1 MDDVRL
7 DSRAEMWIEATTL
20 GDLVDRTADW
30 RGDHDAL
37 VFPDA
42 RVTYDELAGAIDGFA
57 RSFRALGAGPHVK
70 VGILMPNC
78 LDFVLAL
85 LGAAKL
91 GAIPVP
97 VNGRFKSH
105 ELGYVFGHA
114 DIEILVTAAGPAG
127 TTDYPRLVAGMSS
140 GERAEGRRVH
150 LDEAPG
156 LRHVV
161 DLGSDV
167 PAAPGFVARADFLR
181 RGDSV
186 DQSEVRTLQQRV
198 LIRDVAMLMYTSGT
212 TSRPK
217 GCMLTHESLVRHGLN
232 VQRSKFHTTPDDRF
246 WDPLPLFHIG
256 GIVPMLG
263 CLGLGAT
270 YYHAGHFNP
279 DQALDTLEHERITLA
294 YPAFETIWL
303 QVLDHPRFPE
313 ADLSAI
319 RLIQNIAIPE
329 RLQQMNDRLPTA
341 LQVSSFGATECSSN
355 LTLPDPDDPIEVRIK
370 TLGSAVPGM
379 EIKIVD
385 RDSGEDLG
393 PGLVGELCLRGY
405 ARFEGYYKDPELTA
419 TAVDAGGW
427 FHTGD
432 LGSIDESGR
441 LTYGGRL
448 KDMFKVGGENV
459 SALEVEDYLARHPA
473 VQIVQVVGVPDDRY
487 GEVAAAFIE
496 LRGGVQA
503 TDEEVIEFCLG
514 NIATFKVPRYVRFV
528 EEWPMS
534 GTKIQKFV
542 LRQTL
547 SDELK
552 EKGITEAPRID
563 SRRESVGETA

>member
-1 MDDVRL
+1 VH
-7 DSRAEMWIEATTL
+7 WIEATTL
-20 GDLVDRTADW
+20 GDLVDRTAQR
-30 RGDHDAL
+30 RGDHEAL

-42 RVTYDELAGAIDGFA
+42 RVTYTELAHAIDGFA
-57 RSFRALGAGPHVK
+57 RAFRALGVGPGDK

-105 ELGYVFGHA
+105 ELGYVFAHA
-114 DIEILVTAAGPAG
+114 DIAILVVAAGPAG
-127 TTDYPRLVAGMSS
+127 TTDYPALVAGM
-140 GERAEGRRVH
+140 RRG
-150 LDEAPG
+150 DGIPEAPA

-161 DLGSDV
+161 DLGSAS
-167 PAAPGFVARADFLR
+167 AAGGFVGRAEFLQA
-181 RGDSV
+181 GDTI
-186 DQSEVRTLQQRV
+186 DPSEVRALQQRV
-198 LIRDVAMLMYTSGT
+198 RIRDVAMLIYTSGT

-217 GCMLTHESLVRHGLN
+217 GCMLTHESVVRHGIN
-232 VQRSKFHTTPDDRF
+232 VQRSKFHTTEDDRF

-263 CLGLGAT
+263 CFGVGAT
-270 YYHAGHFNP
+270 YYHAGHFNA
-279 DQALDTLEHERITLA
+279 DQALDTLEQERITLA

-303 QVLDHPRFPE
+303 QVLDHPRFPT

-355 LTLPDPDDPIEVRIK
+355 LTLPDPGDPIDVRIK
-370 TLGSAVPGM
+370 TLGSPVPGM
-379 EIKIVD
+379 EIKTVD
-385 RDSGEDLG
+385 PESGDERE
-393 PGLVGELCLRGY
+393 PGVVGELCLRGY
-405 ARFEGYYKDPELTA
+405 AMFEGYYKDPELTA
-419 TAVDAGGW
+419 TAIDGGGW

-432 LGSIDESGR
+432 LASIDGEGR
-441 LTYGGRL
+441 LVYAGRL
-448 KDMFKVGGENV
+448 KDMLKVGGENV

-473 VQIVQVVGVPDDRY
+473 VQIVQVVGVPDARY
-487 GEVAAAFIE
+487 EEVVAAFIE
-496 LRGGVQA
+496 LRSGAQSTEA
-503 TDEEVIEFCLG
+503 EMIEFCVG
-514 NIATFKVPRYVRFV
+514 KIATFKVPRYVRFV
-528 EEWPMS
+528 GEWPMS

-542 LRQTL
+542 LRQSL
-547 SDELK
+547 SDELQ
-552 EKGITEAPRID
+552 EQGITEAPRID
-563 SRRESVGETA
+563 SRRASVGETA

>member
-1 MDDVRL
+1 MH
-7 DSRAEMWIEATTL
+7 WIEATTL
-20 GDLVDRTADW
+20 GDLVDRTAQR
-30 RGDHDAL
+30 RGDHEAL

-42 RVTYDELAGAIDGFA
+42 RVTYTELAHAIDGFA
-57 RSFRALGAGPHVK
+57 RAFRALGVGPGDK

-105 ELGYVFGHA
+105 ELGYVFAHA
-114 DIEILVTAAGPAG
+114 DIAILVVAAGPAG
-127 TTDYPRLVAGMSS
+127 TTDYPALVAGM
-140 GERAEGRRVH
+140 RRG
-150 LDEAPG
+150 DGIPEAPA

-161 DLGSDV
+161 DLGSAS
-167 PAAPGFVARADFLR
+167 AAGGFVGRAEFLQA
-181 RGDSV
+181 GDTI
-186 DQSEVRTLQQRV
+186 DPSEVRALQQRV
-198 LIRDVAMLMYTSGT
+198 RIRDVAMLIYTSGT

-217 GCMLTHESLVRHGLN
+217 GCMLTHESVVRHGIN
-232 VQRSKFHTTPDDRF
+232 VQRSKFHTTEDDRF

-263 CLGLGAT
+263 CFGVGAT
-270 YYHAGHFNP
+270 YYHAGHFNA
-279 DQALDTLEHERITLA
+279 DQALDTLEQERITLA

-303 QVLDHPRFPE
+303 QVLDHPRFPT

-355 LTLPDPDDPIEVRIK
+355 LTLPDPGDPIDVRIK
-370 TLGSAVPGM
+370 TLGSPVPGM
-379 EIKIVD
+379 EIKTVD
-385 RDSGEDLG
+385 PESGDERE
-393 PGLVGELCLRGY
+393 PGVVGELCLRGY
-405 ARFEGYYKDPELTA
+405 AMFEGYYKDPELTA
-419 TAVDAGGW
+419 TAIDGGGW

-432 LGSIDESGR
+432 LASIDGEGR
-441 LTYGGRL
+441 LVYAGRL
-448 KDMFKVGGENV
+448 KDMLKVGGENV

-473 VQIVQVVGVPDDRY
+473 VQIVQVVGVPDARY
-487 GEVAAAFIE
+487 EEVVAAFIE
-496 LRGGVQA
+496 LRSGAQSTEA
-503 TDEEVIEFCLG
+503 EMIEFCVG
-514 NIATFKVPRYVRFV
+514 KIATFKVPRYVRFV
-528 EEWPMS
+528 GEWPMS

-542 LRQTL
+542 LRQSL
-547 SDELK
+547 SDELQ
-552 EKGITEAPRID
+552 EQGITEAPRID
-563 SRRESVGETA
+563 SRRAAVGETA